1 MKDIKQKVDILVEDG
16 LGPVK
21 NVSQESDGSTSS
33 IKGNE
38 GVHSRIAITKLEV
51 ETQTR
56 SIFKTK
62 KLIFP
67 RRNLGPGQKHANELW

>member
-1 MKDIKQKVDILVEDG
+1 MKDIIQKVDILVEDG

-21 NVSQESDGSTSS
+21 NVATDVDGSTSS
-33 IKGNE
+33 INSNE
-38 GVHSRIAITKLEV
+38 HVNSRIAITKLEV

-56 SIFKTK
+56 NMFKTK
-62 KLIFP
+62 NTIFP